1 MKKTVLATPRTGV
14 CNGLAQ
20 WKRGSRGPPKP
31 LKMYIFSTFLMI
43 FHQNGLRYR
52 DLRDFGVKKGS
63 ILTFFARFWKKP
75 WGPPWETRKMGHF
88 SGDFQYEIAITFQ
101 KSIEKGVRLGVFG
114 VWGPFWA
121 VNTQIY
127 HIYLALAMLWFG
139 LFWLAA
145 KWSKSLLNTYKK
157 SVILMPFLS
166 CQYPDISH

>member
-1 MKKTVLATPRTGV
+1 MGGKKCMFFGVFWSKKTILRTPRTGV
-14 CNGLAQ
+14 CNGLAHS
-20 WKRGSRGPPKP
+20 KGGPGGPPKP
-31 LKMYIFSTFLMI
+31 LKMNIFSTFLMI

-52 DLRDFGVKKGS
+52 NLRDFGLKKGS

-88 SGDFQYEIAITFQ
+88 SGKTQYEIAITFQ

-127 HIYLALAMLWFG
+127 HIYLALAMFLLMFSVV
-139 LFWLAA
+139 AA
-145 KWSKSLLNTYKK
+145 KGSKSLLNTFKNQ
-157 SVILMPFLS
+157 SF
-166 CQYPDISH
+166 